1 MHWLHSIRSNHPIA
15 QTWKKRNVKDGID
28 VSAWRTPCVKRALP
42 ESLSNNG
49 GRTRKGWQT
58 DTQES
63 ARTRRP
69 SLALP
74 QRRRNERVRHQK
86 MNLLMCLCVSGLSK
100 PTDNVGQHAKNN
112 GGSKLSQFR
121 WLGIGLVFCFYIFID
136 HLQNSTIRFLN
147 FSSTYKNR
155 GTLFKYQTWNVNNHE
170 KAVPMRWILEWL

>member
-1 MHWLHSIRSNHPIA
+1 MHNSMQTNDPSAQILQKRKIR
-15 QTWKKRNVKDGID
+15 DGTD

-86 MNLLMCLCVSGLSK
+86 MTLLMCLCVNGLSK
-100 PTDNVGQHAKNN
+100 PTDNVGQQAKDNWQDLKCQLSILLEQSIEYFRYTSDSEWLLNN
-112 GGSKLSQFR
+112 
-121 WLGIGLVFCFYIFID
+121 
-136 HLQNSTIRFLN
+136 QNNLN
-147 FSSTYKNR
+147 FNCSFDLNM
-155 GTLFKYQTWNVNNHE
+155 N
-170 KAVPMRWILEWL
+170 

>member
-1 MHWLHSIRSNHPIA
+1 MHNSMQTNDPSAQILQKRKIR
-15 QTWKKRNVKDGID
+15 DGTD

-100 PTDNVGQHAKNN
+100 PTDNVGQQAKDNW
-112 GGSKLSQFR
+112 QI
-121 WLGIGLVFCFYIFID
+121 LGCQCSLKKWSYSTMKRNENCTSFIFILSN
-136 HLQNSTIRFLN
+136 LQSICFEQQWIAV
-147 FSSTYKNR
+147 KNKV
-155 GTLFKYQTWNVNNHE
+155 T
-170 KAVPMRWILEWL
+170 

>member
-1 MHWLHSIRSNHPIA
+1 MHNSMQTNDPSAQILQKRKIR
-15 QTWKKRNVKDGID
+15 DGTD

-69 SLALP
+69 SLVLP

-86 MNLLMCLCVSGLSK
+86 MTLLMCLCVNGLSK
-100 PTDNVGQHAKNN
+100 PTDNVGQQAKDNWQDLKCQLSILLEQSIEYFRYTSDSEWLLNN
-112 GGSKLSQFR
+112 
-121 WLGIGLVFCFYIFID
+121 
-136 HLQNSTIRFLN
+136 QNNLN
-147 FSSTYKNR
+147 FNCSFDLNM
-155 GTLFKYQTWNVNNHE
+155 N
-170 KAVPMRWILEWL
+170 

>member
-1 MHWLHSIRSNHPIA
+1 MHNSMQTNDPSAQILQKRKIR
-15 QTWKKRNVKDGID
+15 DGTD

-86 MNLLMCLCVSGLSK
+86 ITFLMCLCVNGLSK
-100 PTDNVGQHAKNN
+100 PTDDVGQQAKDNLHAVERQASAGHWYKFSAPYRCSIKPFKSFRVNAD
-112 GGSKLSQFR
+112 SIRKPKLPR
-121 WLGIGLVFCFYIFID
+121 L
-136 HLQNSTIRFLN
+136 
-147 FSSTYKNR
+147 
-155 GTLFKYQTWNVNNHE
+155 
-170 KAVPMRWILEWL
+170 ILWHAI

>member
-1 MHWLHSIRSNHPIA
+1 MHEIHSIRSNHTTA

-86 MNLLMCLCVSGLSK
+86 MTLLMCLCVNGLSK
-100 PTDNVGQHAKNN
+100 PTDNVGQQAKDNWQDLKCQLSILLEQSIECFHYTFDSEWLLNN
-112 GGSKLSQFR
+112 Q
-121 WLGIGLVFCFYIFID
+121 
-136 HLQNSTIRFLN
+136 HHLN
-147 FSSTYKNR
+147 FNWSFDLNM
-155 GTLFKYQTWNVNNHE
+155 N
-170 KAVPMRWILEWL
+170 

>member
-1 MHWLHSIRSNHPIA
+1 MHWLQGIRSNHPTV
-15 QTWKKRNVKDGID
+15 QTWKMRNIKDGID

-86 MNLLMCLCVSGLSK
+86 ITFLMCLCVNGLSK
-100 PTDNVGQHAKNN
+100 PTDDVGQQAKDNLRNVERQASAGMQYEFSAPYRGSIKPFKSFRVDADSTRKPKLTRLILRHA
-112 GGSKLSQFR
+112 
-121 WLGIGLVFCFYIFID
+121 I
-136 HLQNSTIRFLN
+136 
-147 FSSTYKNR
+147 
-155 GTLFKYQTWNVNNHE
+155 
-170 KAVPMRWILEWL
+170 

>member
-1 MHWLHSIRSNHPIA
+1 MHWLHGIRSNHPTA
-15 QTWKKRNVKDGID
+15 QTCKKRNIKDCLD
-28 VSAWRTPCVKRALP
+28 VSAWHTPRWIRSSTK
-42 ESLSNNG
+42 SLSNDG

-100 PTDNVGQHAKNN
+100 PTDNVGQQAKDNW
-112 GGSKLSQFR
+112 QI
-121 WLGIGLVFCFYIFID
+121 LGCQCSLKKWSYSTMKRNENCTSFIFILSN
-136 HLQNSTIRFLN
+136 LQSICFEQQWITV
-147 FSSTYKNR
+147 KNKV
-155 GTLFKYQTWNVNNHE
+155 T
-170 KAVPMRWILEWL
+170 

>member
-1 MHWLHSIRSNHPIA
+1 MHNSMQTNDPSAQILQKRKIR
-15 QTWKKRNVKDGID
+15 DGTD

-86 MNLLMCLCVSGLSK
+86 ITFLMCLCVNGLSK
-100 PTDNVGQHAKNN
+100 PTDNLGQQAKDNWQDLKCQLSILLEQSIEYFRYTSDSEWLLNN
-112 GGSKLSQFR
+112 Q
-121 WLGIGLVFCFYIFID
+121 
-136 HLQNSTIRFLN
+136 HNLN
-147 FSSTYKNR
+147 FNCSFDLNM
-155 GTLFKYQTWNVNNHE
+155 N
-170 KAVPMRWILEWL
+170 